1 MSRRSRQ
8 PRRCASRRLLL
19 GARLAGARRVAVRW
33 RFQPSRTPR
42 GGGLL
47 RDAPRE
53 LAALLEPLR
62 ADAPVG
68 RRELVFLRFFFA
80 IALAMLSHS
89 VGDYLPA
96 LGATAEH
103 GWLETAGAGVCNGHP
118 PPALCVVCFLR
129 YVSRSRRR
137 AAASRS

>member
-8 PRRCASRRLLL
+8 PRRCASRLLL
-19 GARLAGARRVAVRW
+19 CVRLARAPRAAVRW
-33 RFQPSRTPR
+33 RLQPSRTPR

-89 VGDYLPA
+89 VDDYLPA

-103 GWLETAGAGVCNGHP
+103 GWLETAGAGVRNGHP
-118 PPALCVVCFLR
+118 PPPHCAWCAFP
-129 YVSRSRRR
+129 
-137 AAASRS
+137 AT

>member
-19 GARLAGARRVAVRW
+19 GARLAGARRAAVRW
-33 RFQPSRTPR
+33 RFQTSRTPR

-80 IALAMLSHS
+80 IALRCYRTPWMTTSRLSAR
-89 VGDYLPA
+89 PRNM
-96 LGATAEH
+96 
-103 GWLETAGAGVCNGHP
+103 AG
-118 PPALCVVCFLR
+118 
-129 YVSRSRRR
+129 
-137 AAASRS
+137 